1 MKPKGIY
8 IIGLEP
14 AVQGAEPRRRAS
26 AHRKIKEGTAH
37 GRSDNRGETERR
49 KGNSGSSRRA

>member
-8 IIGLEP
+8 VTGLEP

-26 AHRKIKEGTAH
+26 ARRKIKKGTAH
-37 GRSDNRGETERR
+37 ERSYNRGETERR
-49 KGNSGSSRRA
+49 EGYSGSRRRP